1 MTSLAAHLSLVAMR
15 VGPLLAV
22 VATLLPPPAPAS
34 PPVAPTEALSPAE
47 QREKFRLP
55 EGFAIELVAAEPDI
69 QKPMNMAFDACGR
82 LWVTHSIE
90 YPFAPKDGAPHRD
103 GLTVLSD
110 FGPDGRARKAVRF
123 ADDLNI
129 PIGVLPLG
137 LGDEAIV
144 WSIPNIWKLAD
155 TDGDGKAD
163 TREILYGPFD
173 FVDTHGDQNS
183 FRLGPDGWVYACHG
197 FRNDSKIKLKGE
209 GEVVLMM
216 QSGNTYRFKPDGS
229 AIEQVTWGQV
239 NPFGMCFDSLGN
251 QFSADCH
258 SRPVTMLLR
267 GGVYDSFGKPHDG
280 LGYAP
285 AMTGH
290 DHGSTGIAGAL
301 VYDDSEG
308 FPAEYQGNLFVGNV
322 ITNTI
327 HRDRL
332 QWKGSS
338 PWVEAPE
345 DFLVCDDWW
354 FRPVDLQTGPDGALY
369 VADFYNCI
377 IGHYEVDL
385 LHPRRDRE
393 RGRIWRVVW
402 KGDGADKGPRPQT
415 DGSLLPFDLTSAPA
429 DKLFSLLR
437 HANQTVRRLAFE
449 QLLARGVTDERV
461 SRDCLLLASDTA
473 APATARALATWILA
487 RLDRVD
493 RLDRLDSRSIEQL
506 SQDPE
511 RMVRV
516 HLVKALDAAAG
527 WPGFDGERAAAVTRL
542 LADDDASVRRAAA
555 EALGSHP
562 SRATFAPLLGALRA
576 ADAADVQLVHA
587 LRIAMR
593 NHLRSAPG
601 GRAVAPADLATWHF
615 LPGDR
620 ERLIDVLLAVPDAEA
635 AWQAFVM
642 ARSGGAIFERAASGV
657 ARLCPDERIA
667 EAVLLTLTRD
677 ASGDAAGA
685 QKRLFAAFF
694 NGLGQAG
701 KRLTPGTTLA
711 DWGGKLAAGVLA
723 RHEDRHAAET
733 LVALK
738 VVEQLPSAAPAGD
751 VAAAL
756 TDRSLPPDVRS
767 AAAGALLS
775 LDPDHASPL
784 LAAVALDAAE
794 PAPLREAIFRQ
805 LGGVD
810 AEASR
815 ETLCEVVA
823 TAPPS
828 LRQAAA
834 WALATRP
841 AGAERLLQLVAA
853 GKTTG
858 AVLQYGPVSERLRAS
873 NIADLDAR
881 LADLT
886 RDLPAADDAIR
897 LRIERVAAIHAQGKA
912 SVETGR
918 GLFNKVCANCH
929 KLGGFGPAIGPQL
942 DGIGQRGSERLL
954 EDILDPARN
963 VDEAFRLTTVITT
976 DGRAISGLKLRD
988 EGGDLVLADTQGKEI
1003 RISAAEIDATSVSRL
1018 SPMPANVAELI
1029 GEENV
1034 PHLLEF
1040 LLQQRTASVGL

>member
-1 MTSLAAHLSLVAMR
+1 MTSLATRFSLVAMG

-22 VATLLPPPAPAS
+22 VAALLPFPAPAS
-34 PPVAPTEALSPAE
+34 PPVAPTEALSPE
-47 QREKFRLP
+47 EELKKFRLP
-55 EGFAIELVAAEPDI
+55 EGFAMELVAAEPEI
-69 QKPMNMAFDACGR
+69 QKPMNLAFDARGR

-90 YPFAPKDGAPHRD
+90 YPFAPKEGAPHRD

-144 WSIPNIWKLAD
+144 WSIPNIWKLSD

-163 TREILYGPFD
+163 SREILYGPFD

-197 FRNDSKIKLKGE
+197 FRNDSKVKLKGE
-209 GEVVLMM
+209 GKVVLTM

-239 NPFGMCFDSLGN
+239 NPFGMGFDTLGN
-251 QFSADCH
+251 QFTADCH

-267 GGVYDSFGKPHDG
+267 GGVYESFGKPHDG

-301 VYDDSEG
+301 VYDDAAG

-322 ITNTI
+322 ITNTV

-338 PWVEAPE
+338 PWVDTPE

-369 VADFYNCI
+369 IADFYNCI

-402 KGDGADKGPRPQT
+402 KGEQATQRDGTPRPVDLQSAT
-415 DGSLLPFDLTSAPA
+415 PATLQSLLGD
-429 DKLFSLLR
+429 D
-437 HANQTVRRLAFE
+437 NQTLRQLAFQ
-449 QLLARGVTDERV
+449 QLLALGATDERV
-461 SRDCLLLASDTA
+461 PRDCLLLASDTA
-473 APATARALATWILA
+473 APSAARALATWILA
-487 RLDRVD
+487 RLDR
-493 RLDRLDSRSIEQL
+493 LDSISIERL
-506 SQDPE
+506 SQDSE

-527 WPGFDGERAAAVTRL
+527 WPGFDGERANTVTRM
-542 LADDDASVRRAAA
+542 LADDDAFVRRAAA

-562 SRATFAPLLGALRA
+562 SQATLAPLLGALRA
-576 ADAADVQLVHA
+576 TDAADVQLVHA

-593 NHLRSAPG
+593 NHLRSAAG

-642 ARSGGAIFERAASGV
+642 ARSGGTLLERASSGV

-667 EAVLLTLTRD
+667 EAVALTLARD
-677 ASGDAAGA
+677 ASGDDAGA
-685 QKRLFAAFF
+685 EKRSFEAFF
-694 NGLGQAG
+694 DGLGQAG

-723 RHEDRHAAET
+723 RHEGRHAAET
-733 LVALK
+733 LVSLK

-751 VAAAL
+751 VAAAV
-756 TDRSLPPDVRS
+756 TDRSLPPDVRV
-767 AAAGALLS
+767 AAAGTLLA
-775 LDPDHASPL
+775 LDPDRAGPL
-784 LAAVALDAAE
+784 LTVVALDTGE
-794 PAPLREAIFRQ
+794 PAPLREAVFRQ
-805 LGGVD
+805 LGGTDVD
-810 AEASR
+810 ANR

-823 TAPPS
+823 NASPS

-834 WALATRP
+834 WALASRP

-853 GKTTG
+853 GKTTA

-873 NIADLDAR
+873 NLADLEAR
-881 LADLT
+881 LAELT
-886 RDLPAADDAIR
+886 RDLPAADEAIR
-897 LRIERVAAIHAQGKA
+897 QQIERVATAHGQGKA
-912 SVETGR
+912 SVDTGR
-918 GLFNKVCANCH
+918 GLFNKVCAQCH
-929 KLGGFGPAIGPQL
+929 RLGGFGPAIGPQL

-963 VDEAFRLTTVITT
+963 VDEAFRLTTVVTT

-988 EGGDLVLADTQGKEI
+988 DGGDLILADTLGKEI
-1003 RISAAEIDATSVSRL
+1003 RVPAAEIEETSVSRL
-1018 SPMPANVAELI
+1018 SPMPANVTELI

-1040 LLQQRTASVGL
+1040 LLRQTTKAN

>member
-1 MTSLAAHLSLVAMR
+1 MTSLAARISLVAMG

-22 VATLLPPPAPAS
+22 VLTLLPFPASAS
-34 PPVAPTEALSPAE
+34 PPVAPTEALSPE
-47 QREKFRLP
+47 EELKKFRLP
-55 EGFAIELVAAEPDI
+55 EGFAIELVAAEPEI
-69 QKPMNMAFDACGR
+69 QKPMNLAFDARGR

-90 YPFAPKDGAPHRD
+90 YPFAPKEGAPHRD

-110 FGPDGRARKAVRF
+110 FGPDGRARKTVRF
-123 ADDLNI
+123 ADKLNI

-137 LGDEAIV
+137 LGDEVIV
-144 WSIPNIWKLAD
+144 WSIPNIWKLSD

-163 TREILYGPFD
+163 QREILYGPFD
-173 FVDTHGDQNS
+173 FADTHGDQNS

-197 FRNDSKIKLKGE
+197 FRNDSKIKLQGE
-209 GEVVLMM
+209 GEVVLTM

-239 NPFGMCFDSLGN
+239 NPFGMGFDSLGN
-251 QFSADCH
+251 QFTADCH

-267 GGVYDSFGKPHDG
+267 GGVYESFGKPHDG

-301 VYDDSEG
+301 VYDDAAG

-322 ITNTI
+322 ITNTV

-332 QWKGSS
+332 QWKGST
-338 PWVEAPE
+338 PWVDTPE

-369 VADFYNCI
+369 IADFYNCI

-402 KGDGADKGPRPQT
+402 KGEGVVGREQAHKG
-415 DGSLLPFDLTSAPA
+415 GSLLPFDLTSAPA
-429 DKLFSLLR
+429 EKLLPLLG
-437 HANQTVRRLAFE
+437 HANQTVRRLGYE
-449 QLLARGVTDERV
+449 QLLALGATDQRIP
-461 SRDCLLLASDTA
+461 RDCLLLASDTT
-473 APATARALATWILA
+473 APSTARALATSILA
-487 RLDRVD
+487 
-493 RLDRLDSRSIEQL
+493 RLDRLDSRSIERL

-527 WPGFDGERAAAVTRL
+527 WPGFDGERANTVTRM

-562 SRATFAPLLGALRA
+562 SRATLAPLLNALRA
-576 ADAADVQLVHA
+576 ADATDVQLVHA

-593 NHLRSAPG
+593 NHLRSVAG

-620 ERLIDVLLAVPDAEA
+620 ERLVDVLLAVPDAEA
-635 AWQAFVM
+635 AWQAFMM
-642 ARSGGAIFERAASGV
+642 ARSGGALLERASSGV
-657 ARLCPDERIA
+657 ARLCPEERIA
-667 EAVLLTLTRD
+667 EAVVLTLTRD
-677 ASGDAAGA
+677 ASGDDAGA
-685 QKRLFAAFF
+685 LTRSFAAFF
-694 NGLGQAG
+694 DGLGQAG

-723 RHEDRHAAET
+723 QHEGRQAAET
-733 LVALK
+733 LVSLK

-756 TDRSLPPDVRS
+756 TDRSLPPDVRV
-767 AAAGALLS
+767 AAAATLLA
-775 LDPDHASPL
+775 LDPDRASPV
-784 LAAVALDAAE
+784 LAAVALDAGE
-794 PAPLREAIFRQ
+794 PAPLREAVFRQ
-805 LGGVD
+805 LGGTDVD
-810 AEASR
+810 ANR

-823 TAPPS
+823 NASPS

-834 WALATRP
+834 WALASRP

-853 GKTTG
+853 GKTTA

-873 NIADLDAR
+873 NLADLDAR
-881 LADLT
+881 LAELT
-886 RDLPAADDAIR
+886 RDLPAADEAIR
-897 LRIERVAAIHAQGKA
+897 QQIERVAAAHGQGKA
-912 SVETGR
+912 SVDIGR
-918 GLFNKVCANCH
+918 GLFNKVCAQCH
-929 KLGGFGPAIGPQL
+929 RLGGFGPAIGPQL

-954 EDILDPARN
+954 EDLLDPSRN
-963 VDEAFRLTTVITT
+963 VDEAFRLTTVVTT

-988 EGGDLVLADTQGKEI
+988 DGGDLILADTLGKEI
-1003 RISAAEIDATSVSRL
+1003 RVPAAEIEETSVSRL
-1018 SPMPANVAELI
+1018 SPMPANVTELI

-1040 LLQQRTASVGL
+1040 LLQQRQTTAGP

>member
-1 MTSLAAHLSLVAMR
+1 MTSLAARFSLAAMG

-22 VATLLPPPAPAS
+22 VAALLPFPAPAS
-34 PPVAPTEALSPAE
+34 PPVAPTEALTPE
-47 QREKFRLP
+47 EELKKFRLP
-55 EGFAIELVAAEPDI
+55 EGFAIELVAAEPEI
-69 QKPMNMAFDACGR
+69 QKPMNLAFDARGR

-90 YPFAPKDGAPHRD
+90 YPFAPKEGAPHRD

-137 LGDEAIV
+137 LGDEVIV

-155 TDGDGKAD
+155 TDSDGKAD
-163 TREILYGPFD
+163 KREILYGPFD

-197 FRNDSKIKLKGE
+197 FRNDSKIKLHGE
-209 GEVVLMM
+209 GEVVLTM

-239 NPFGMCFDSLGN
+239 NPFGMGFDTLGN
-251 QFSADCH
+251 QFTADCH

-267 GGVYDSFGKPHDG
+267 GGVYESFGKPHDG

-301 VYDDSEG
+301 VYDDAAG

-322 ITNTI
+322 ITNTV

-338 PWVEAPE
+338 PWVDTPE

-369 VADFYNCI
+369 IADFYNCI

-402 KGDGADKGPRPQT
+402 KGEQATQRDGTPRPVDLQSAT
-415 DGSLLPFDLTSAPA
+415 PATLQSLLGD
-429 DKLFSLLR
+429 D
-437 HANQTVRRLAFE
+437 NQTLRQLAFQ
-449 QLLARGVTDERV
+449 QLLALGATDERV
-461 SRDCLLLASDTA
+461 PRDCLLLASDTA
-473 APATARALATWILA
+473 APSAARALATWILA
-487 RLDRVD
+487 RLDR
-493 RLDRLDSRSIEQL
+493 LDARSIERL
-506 SQDPE
+506 SQDSE

-527 WPGFDGERAAAVTRL
+527 WPGFDGERANTVTRM
-542 LADDDASVRRAAA
+542 LADDDAFVRRAAA

-562 SRATFAPLLGALRA
+562 SQATLAPLLGALRA
-576 ADAADVQLVHA
+576 TDAADVQLVHA

-593 NHLRSAPG
+593 NHLRSAAA

-642 ARSGGAIFERAASGV
+642 ARSGGALLERASSGV

-667 EAVLLTLTRD
+667 EAVALTLARD
-677 ASGDAAGA
+677 ASGDDAGA
-685 QKRLFAAFF
+685 EKRSFAAFF
-694 NGLGQAG
+694 DGLGQAG

-723 RHEDRHAAET
+723 RHEGRHAAET
-733 LVALK
+733 LVSLK

-756 TDRSLPPDVRS
+756 TDRSLSPDVRV
-767 AAAGALLS
+767 AAAGTLLA
-775 LDPDHASPL
+775 LDPDRAGTL
-784 LAAVALDAAE
+784 LAAVALDAGE
-794 PAPLREAIFRQ
+794 PAPLREAVFRQ
-805 LGGVD
+805 LGGTDVD
-810 AEASR
+810 TNR

-823 TAPPS
+823 NASPS

-834 WALATRP
+834 WALASRP

-853 GKTTG
+853 GKTTA

-873 NIADLDAR
+873 NLADLEAR
-881 LADLT
+881 LAELT
-886 RDLPAADDAIR
+886 RDLPAADEAIR
-897 LRIERVAAIHAQGKA
+897 QQIERVATAHGQGKA
-912 SVETGR
+912 SVDTGR
-918 GLFNKVCANCH
+918 GLFNKVCAQCH
-929 KLGGFGPAIGPQL
+929 RLGGFGPAIGPQL

-988 EGGDLVLADTQGKEI
+988 DGGDLILADTLGKEI
-1003 RISAAEIDATSVSRL
+1003 RVPAAEIEETSVSRL
-1018 SPMPANVAELI
+1018 SPMPANVTELI

-1040 LLQQRTASVGL
+1040 LLRQTTKAN

>member
-1 MTSLAAHLSLVAMR
+1 MTSLAARFSLAAMG

-22 VATLLPPPAPAS
+22 VAALLPFPAPAS
-34 PPVAPTEALSPAE
+34 PPVAPTEALSPDE
-47 QREKFRLP
+47 ELKKFRLP
-55 EGFAIELVAAEPDI
+55 EGFAIELVAAEPEI
-69 QKPMNMAFDACGR
+69 QKPMNLAFDARGR

-90 YPFAPKDGAPHRD
+90 YPFAPKEGAPHRD

-129 PIGVLPLG
+129 PIGVLPIG
-137 LGDEAIV
+137 AGDEVIV

-155 TDGDGKAD
+155 TDSDGKAD
-163 TREILYGPFD
+163 KREILYGPFD

-197 FRNDSKIKLKGE
+197 FRNDSKIKLHGE
-209 GEVVLMM
+209 GEVVLTM

-239 NPFGMCFDSLGN
+239 NPFGMGFDTLGN
-251 QFSADCH
+251 QFTADCH

-267 GGVYDSFGKPHDG
+267 GGVYESFGKPHDG

-301 VYDDSEG
+301 VYDDAAG

-322 ITNTI
+322 ITNTV

-338 PWVEAPE
+338 PWVDTPE

-369 VADFYNCI
+369 IADFYNCI

-402 KGDGADKGPRPQT
+402 KGEQATQRDGTPRPVDLQSAT
-415 DGSLLPFDLTSAPA
+415 PATLQSLLGD
-429 DKLFSLLR
+429 D
-437 HANQTVRRLAFE
+437 NQTLRQLAF
-449 QLLARGVTDERV
+449 QRLLALGATDERIP
-461 SRDCLLLASDTA
+461 RDCLLIASDTA
-473 APATARALATWILA
+473 APSAARALATWILA
-487 RLDRVD
+487 RLDR
-493 RLDRLDSRSIEQL
+493 LDSRSIERL

-516 HLVKALDAAAG
+516 HLVKALDAAVG
-527 WPGFDGERAAAVTRL
+527 WPGFDGARATTVMRM
-542 LADDDASVRRAAA
+542 LADDDAFVRRAAA

-562 SRATFAPLLGALRA
+562 SRATLAPLLEALRA
-576 ADAADVQLVHA
+576 TDGADVQLVHA

-593 NHLRSAPG
+593 NHLRSAAG

-642 ARSGGAIFERAASGV
+642 ARSGGALLERASSGV

-667 EAVLLTLTRD
+667 EAVALTLARD
-677 ASGDAAGA
+677 ASGDDAGA
-685 QKRLFAAFF
+685 EKRSFAAFF
-694 NGLGQAG
+694 DGLGQAG

-723 RHEDRHAAET
+723 RHEGRHAAET
-733 LVALK
+733 LVSLK

-756 TDRSLPPDVRS
+756 TDRSLSPDVRV
-767 AAAGALLS
+767 AAAGTLLA
-775 LDPDHASPL
+775 LDPDRAGPH
-784 LAAVALDAAE
+784 LAAVALDAGE
-794 PAPLREAIFRQ
+794 PAPLREAVFRQ
-805 LGGVD
+805 LGGTDVD
-810 AEASR
+810 TNR

-823 TAPPS
+823 NASPS

-834 WALATRP
+834 WALASRP

-853 GKTTG
+853 GKTTA

-873 NIADLDAR
+873 NLADLEAR
-881 LADLT
+881 LAELT
-886 RDLPAADDAIR
+886 RDLPAADEAIR
-897 LRIERVAAIHAQGKA
+897 QQIERVATAHGQGKA
-912 SVETGR
+912 SVDTGR
-918 GLFNKVCANCH
+918 GLFNKVCAQCH
-929 KLGGFGPAIGPQL
+929 RLGGFGPAIGPQL

-988 EGGDLVLADTQGKEI
+988 DGGDLILADTLGKEI
-1003 RISAAEIDATSVSRL
+1003 RVPAAEIEETSVSRL
-1018 SPMPANVAELI
+1018 SPMPANVTELI

-1040 LLQQRTASVGL
+1040 LLRQTTKAN

>member
-1 MTSLAAHLSLVAMR
+1 MTSLSARFSRVAMG

-22 VATLLPPPAPAS
+22 VATLLPFPAPAS
-34 PPVAPTEALSPAE
+34 PPVAPTEALSPE
-47 QREKFRLP
+47 EELKEFRLP
-55 EGFAIELVAAEPDI
+55 EGFAIELVAAEPEI
-69 QKPMNMAFDACGR
+69 QKPMNLAFDARGR

-90 YPFAPKDGAPHRD
+90 YPFAPKEGAPHRD

-144 WSIPNIWKLAD
+144 WSIPNIWKLSD

-209 GEVVLMM
+209 GEVVLTM

-251 QFSADCH
+251 QFNADCH

-267 GGVYDSFGKPHDG
+267 GANYESFGKPHDG

-285 AMTGH
+285 PMTGH

-301 VYDDSEG
+301 VYDDAAG

-322 ITNTI
+322 ITNTV

-338 PWVEAPE
+338 PWVDAPE

-369 VADFYNCI
+369 IADFYNCI

-402 KGDGADKGPRPQT
+402 KGEQATQRDGTPRPVDLQSAT
-415 DGSLLPFDLTSAPA
+415 PATLQSLLGDDNQT
-429 DKLFSLLR
+429 LR
-437 HANQTVRRLAFE
+437 HLAF
-449 QLLARGVTDERV
+449 QRLLALGATDERIP
-461 SRDCLLLASDTA
+461 RDCLLLASDTA
-473 APATARALATWILA
+473 APSAARALATWILA
-487 RLDRVD
+487 RLDR
-493 RLDRLDSRSIEQL
+493 LDSLSIERL

-527 WPGFDGERAAAVTRL
+527 WPGFDGERANTVTRML
-542 LADDDASVRRAAA
+542 TDDDAIVRRAAA

-562 SRATFAPLLGALRA
+562 SRATFAPLLEALRA
-576 ADAADVQLVHA
+576 TDTADVQLVHA

-593 NHLRSAPG
+593 NHLRSAAG

-642 ARSGGAIFERAASGV
+642 ARSGGALLERASSAV

-667 EAVLLTLTRD
+667 EAVALTLARD
-677 ASGDAAGA
+677 ASGDDAGA
-685 QKRLFAAFF
+685 QKRSFAAFF
-694 NGLGQAG
+694 DGLGQAG

-711 DWGGKLAAGVLA
+711 DWGGKLAAGVLS
-723 RHEDRHAAET
+723 RHEGRQAAET
-733 LVALK
+733 LVSLK

-756 TDRSLPPDVRS
+756 TDRLLPPDVRI
-767 AAAGALLS
+767 AAAATLLALD
-775 LDPDHASPL
+775 LDRAGPL
-784 LAAVALDAAE
+784 LAAVALDAGE
-794 PAPLREAIFRQ
+794 PAPLREAVFRQ
-805 LGGVD
+805 LGGTDVD
-810 AEASR
+810 ANR

-823 TAPPS
+823 IASPS

-834 WALATRP
+834 WALASRP

-873 NIADLDAR
+873 NIVDLDAR
-881 LADLT
+881 LAELT
-886 RDLPAADDAIR
+886 RDLPAADEAIR
-897 LRIERVAAIHAQGKA
+897 QQIERVAAIHGQGKA
-912 SVETGR
+912 SVDTGR
-918 GLFNKVCANCH
+918 GLFNKVCAQCH
-929 KLGGFGPAIGPQL
+929 RLGGFGPAIGPQL

-954 EDILDPARN
+954 EDLLDPSRN
-963 VDEAFRLTTVITT
+963 VDEAFRLTTVVTT

-988 EGGDLVLADTQGKEI
+988 DGGDLILADTLGKEI
-1003 RISAAEIDATSVSRL
+1003 RVPAAEIDETSVSRL
-1018 SPMPANVAELI
+1018 SPMPANVAELV

-1040 LLQQRTASVGL
+1040 LLQQRTAPAGH

>member
-1 MTSLAAHLSLVAMR
+1 MTSLAPRFRLVATG
-15 VGPLLAV
+15 VGTLLAAVIAPLLA
-22 VATLLPPPAPAS
+22 LPASAS

-55 EGFAIELVAAEPDI
+55 EGFAVELVAAEPEI
-69 QKPMNMAFDACGR
+69 QKPMNLAFDARGR

-90 YPFAPKDGAPHRD
+90 YPFAPKEGAPHRD

-123 ADDLNI
+123 ADDLKI

-137 LGDEAIV
+137 VGDEAIV
-144 WSIPNIWKLAD
+144 WSIPNIWKLTD

-197 FRNDSKIKLKGE
+197 FRNDSKVKLKGE
-209 GEVVLMM
+209 GEVVLAM

-267 GGVYDSFGKPHDG
+267 GGIYESFGKPHDG

-308 FPAEYQGNLFVGNV
+308 FPADYQGNLFVGNV
-322 ITNTI
+322 ITNAV

-332 QWKGSS
+332 RWKGSS

-354 FRPVDLQTGPDGALY
+354 FRPVDLQMGPDGALY

-402 KGDGADKGPRPQT
+402 KGESATQASRATPVDISGASPE
-415 DGSLLPFDLTSAPA
+415 
-429 DKLFSLLR
+429 KLFPLLASSN
-437 HANQTVRRLAFE
+437 HTVRRLAFE
-449 QLLARGVTDERV
+449 RLLALGATDERV
-461 SRDCLLLASDTA
+461 PRDCLLLTSDTA

-487 RLDRVD
+487 RLDR
-493 RLDRLDSRSIEQL
+493 LDALSIERL
-506 SQDPE
+506 SHHPE
-511 RMVRV
+511 PMVRI

-527 WPGFDGERAAAVTRL
+527 WPGLDGERAATVTRM
-542 LADDDASVRRAAA
+542 LADDDAIVRRAAA

-562 SRATFAPLLGALRA
+562 SRATLSPLLGALRA

-593 NHLRSAPG
+593 NHLRSAAG

-635 AWQAFVM
+635 AWQAFMM
-642 ARSGGAIFERAASGV
+642 ARSGGALFERASSGV

-667 EAVLLTLTRD
+667 EAVILTLTRD
-677 ASGDAAGA
+677 ASGDDANA
-685 QKRLFAAFF
+685 QQRLFAAFF
-694 NGLGQAG
+694 EGLGQAG
-701 KRLTPGTTLA
+701 KRLTPGTPLA

-723 RHEDRHAAET
+723 RHEGRQAAET

-738 VVEQLPSAAPAGD
+738 VVEQLPSAAPTD
-751 VAAAL
+751 DIAAVL

-767 AAAGALLS
+767 AAAAALLT
-775 LDPDHASPL
+775 LEPDRAGPL
-784 LAAVALDAAE
+784 LATVALDASE

-805 LGGVD
+805 LGGID
-810 AEASR
+810 ADASR

-881 LADLT
+881 LGELT
-886 RDLPAADDAIR
+886 RDLPAADEAIR
-897 LRIERVAAIHAQGKA
+897 QRIERVAAAHAQGKA
-912 SVETGR
+912 SVDIGR

-954 EDILDPARN
+954 EDILDPGRN

-976 DGRAISGLKLRD
+976 DGRAISGLKLRED
-988 EGGDLVLADTQGKEI
+988 GGDLILADTEGKEI
-1003 RISAAEIDATSVSRL
+1003 RVPTADIEASSVSRL

-1040 LLQQRTASVGL
+1040 LLRQRQASTDR

>member
-1 MTSLAAHLSLVAMR
+1 MTSLAARFSLVAMG
-15 VGPLLAV
+15 VWPLLAV
-22 VATLLPPPAPAS
+22 LATLLPLSAPAS
-34 PPVAPTEALSPAE
+34 PPVAPTEAMSPAE

-69 QKPMNMAFDACGR
+69 QKPMNMAFDARGR

-137 LGDEAIV
+137 PGDEAIV

-155 TDGDGKAD
+155 TNGDGKAD

-209 GEVVLMM
+209 GEVVLTM

-267 GGVYDSFGKPHDG
+267 GANYESFGKPHDG

-285 AMTGH
+285 PMTGH

-301 VYDDSEG
+301 VYDDAAG

-402 KGDGADKGPRPQT
+402 KGDGTDKGPRPDDT
-415 DGSLLPFDLTSAPA
+415 GSLLPFDLTSAPA
-429 DKLFSLLR
+429 DKLCTLLG

-449 QLLARGVTDERV
+449 QLLALGATDERV
-461 SRDCLLLASDTA
+461 PRDCLLLASDAA
-473 APATARALATWILA
+473 APSAARALAAWILA
-487 RLDRVD
+487 RLDR
-493 RLDRLDSRSIEQL
+493 LDSSSIEQL

-527 WPGFDGERAAAVTRL
+527 WPGFDGERANTVTRML
-542 LADDDASVRRAAA
+542 TDDDAIVRRAAA

-562 SRATFAPLLGALRA
+562 SRATFAPLIEALRA
-576 ADAADVQLVHA
+576 TDAADVQLVHA
-587 LRIAMR
+587 FRIAMR
-593 NHLRSAPG
+593 NHLRSAAG

-642 ARSGGAIFERAASGV
+642 ARSGGPLFERASSGV

-667 EAVLLTLTRD
+667 EALILTLGRD
-677 ASGDAAGA
+677 ASSDDVGA
-685 QKRLFAAFF
+685 EQRLFAAFF
-694 NGLGQAG
+694 EGLGRAG
-701 KRLTPGTTLA
+701 KRLTPGTPLA
-711 DWGGKLAAGVLA
+711 EWGGKLAAGVLA
-723 RHEDRHAAET
+723 RHEDRQAAET

-738 VVEQLPSAAPAGD
+738 VLEQLPSAAPAAD

-756 TDRSLPPDVRS
+756 SDRSLPPDVRS
-767 AAAGALLS
+767 AAAGPLLS
-775 LDPDHASPL
+775 FDPDRASPL

-873 NIADLDAR
+873 NIVDLDAR

-886 RDLPAADDAIR
+886 RDLPAADEAIR
-897 LRIERVAAIHAQGKA
+897 QRIERVAAIHAQGKA
-912 SVETGR
+912 SVDIGR

-929 KLGGFGPAIGPQL
+929 RLGGFGPAVGPQL

-954 EDILDPARN
+954 EDTLDPARN

-988 EGGDLVLADTQGKEI
+988 DGGDLVLADTLGKEI
-1003 RISAAEIDATSVSRL
+1003 RVPAAEIEETSVSRL

-1040 LLQQRTASVGL
+1040 LLQQRTNDR